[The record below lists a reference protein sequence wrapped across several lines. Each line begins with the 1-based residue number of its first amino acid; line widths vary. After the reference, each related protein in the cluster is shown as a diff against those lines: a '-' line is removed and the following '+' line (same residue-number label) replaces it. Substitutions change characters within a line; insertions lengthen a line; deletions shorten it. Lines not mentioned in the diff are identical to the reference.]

1 MPAPQLPDR
10 RRQRP
15 WLLPLAIFVV
25 GGGIALALW
34 FSPKAPPAAGQLEG
48 KLMVFVRPP
57 EQGTESR
64 LVEESGALPVRA
76 GGIMSLQIQLN
87 QPAYTYLIWL
97 DTEGK
102 AVPLY
107 PWNAKELEITDIQQ
121 PPPLRQ
127 AAKLVYSPLFGG
139 GWTFGS
145 RGGMETV
152 LLLARRTPLP
162 EGTKLGSL
170 LSPLP
175 PTSDVL
181 DPKAVALWGIDG
193 GAQSVSSLLPK
204 SAGQE
209 AAPAELDAALRA
221 LLMRLAE
228 HFELIRAVR
237 FAHVGDE

>member
-1 MPAPQLPDR
+1 
-10 RRQRP
+10 
-15 WLLPLAIFVV
+15 
-25 GGGIALALW
+25 
-34 FSPKAPPAAGQLEG
+34 
-48 KLMVFVRPP
+48 MVFVRPP

-64 LVEESGALPVRA
+64 LAEEPGALPVRA
-76 GGIMSLQIQLN
+76 GGIMSLQVQLS

-107 PWNAKELEITDIQQ
+107 PWNPKELEIKDIRQQ
-121 PPPLRQ
+121 PPLRQ

-175 PTSDVL
+175 PADQVSD
-181 DPKAVALWGIDG
+181 PQAVAIYGLDG
-193 GAQSVSSLLPK
+193 GTQSVSSLLPK
-204 SAGQE
+204 SAAQE
-209 AAPAELDAALRA
+209 AVPAELDAALRA
-221 LLMRLAE
+221 LLMRLGE

-237 FAHVGDE
+237 FAHVGDEQVGD